1 MSKKTYFLRWRVP
14 LPLIDINVLIL
25 LIKYSSQILAIFWKK
40 NEKDNHS
47 LSHLM
52 FMRVRR

>member
-14 LPLIDINVLIL
+14 LPLIDINVLVL

>member
-1 MSKKTYFLRWRVP
+1 MSKKTYFLRWRAP
-14 LPLIDINVLIL
+14 FPLIDINVLIL
-25 LIKYSSQILAIFWKK
+25 LIKYSSQILAIFWKE
-40 NEKDNHS
+40 NEKDNHG